1 MSVAL
6 KQQWQRLLDARWLV
20 PCLLLS
26 GLASLVM
33 WALRR

>member
-26 GLASLVM
+26 GLAL
-33 WALRR
+33 AFAIP